1 MLHNSGIRETRS
13 DVCRSN
19 NLPGYYIKRERSVRY
34 ILLEITRAHERIHTH
49 SLNYGNCWLVN
60 CSLRCPLGDCTE
72 TRTFTWCTFVP
83 QRGHEW
89 KKISRW
95 KLLFE
100 IRVTFG
106 EVKKKKKYE
115 NEPTPSTQRFP
126 LCYRTRKESLFPG
139 QAYFFYYRHRDF
151 FVARI
156 RSKRRFN
163 SCLISDEKVRR
174 QQRRSIEIE
183 IRPNIGENQASLA
196 NHGVWNDWISGRLI
210 SPRD

>member
-1 MLHNSGIRETRS
+1 M
-13 DVCRSN
+13 
-19 NLPGYYIKRERSVRY
+19 RY

-72 TRTFTWCTFVP
+72 TRTFTCVLLSPNAATNEKRY
-83 QRGHEW
+83 RGGNSFL
-89 KKISRW
+89 K
-95 KLLFE
+95 FE
-100 IRVTFG
+100 SPLRRG
-106 EVKKKKKYE
+106 KKKEKYE

-196 NHGVWNDWISGRLI
+196 NHDVWND
-210 SPRD
+210 